1 MFTTMNACPKVTSAS
16 VTPRNRRML
25 IAVSISAWPLSLRVL
40 SMACSSGSPDSQTET
55 QLFGMRPPRAGS
67 KLCAPQTL
75 GKSLGR
81 RLQRCIDV
89 AATHSGATPEPRGA
103 PRSPAQ
109 HPSRSCLLLCTTPQR
124 AHADSAGTGDGASPS
139 GAMLTPPPPAAIIAR
154 RDAHPPD
161 LADALPARR
170 IPPQDHALLDER
182 HHPALPEGAHAAAK
196 PGHLHRRA
204 DGRPRPR
211 ARRARGGRGRPHRH
225 GAADPPRLRPGRPLP
240 RARQAGRPRGDVGVA
255 RPRGVPPPRRRG
267 GRGRGGVRLA
277 GRARRPRGRALARH
291 LPRRAL
297 ARPRGPA
304 RHRLVEPAV
313 AQGRRLPHELAL
325 SPVFLLAGLL
335 LARLPAPVRV
345 LRRADLLR
353 PELPHP

>member
-81 RLQRCIDV
+81 RLQRCIDM

-154 RDAHPPD
+154 RDAHPDDAPGRAYVGVRDPD
-161 LADALPARR
+161 RVRVAPEIPTSGHEPQHPGRSDP
-170 IPPQDHALLDER
+170 PPQPRRYQPQRCRDHQRPDQPTRNIHIEFVCTR
-182 HHPALPEGAHAAAK
+182 SK
-196 PGHLHRRA
+196 PFDLRK
-204 DGRPRPR
+204 
-211 ARRARGGRGRPHRH
+211 
-225 GAADPPRLRPGRPLP
+225 ADPQTTLTKSRI
-240 RARQAGRPRGDVGVA
+240 
-255 RPRGVPPPRRRG
+255 
-267 GRGRGGVRLA
+267 
-277 GRARRPRGRALARH
+277 
-291 LPRRAL
+291 
-297 ARPRGPA
+297 
-304 RHRLVEPAV
+304 
-313 AQGRRLPHELAL
+313 
-325 SPVFLLAGLL
+325 F
-335 LARLPAPVRV
+335 
-345 LRRADLLR
+345 
-353 PELPHP
+353 

>member
-40 SMACSSGSPDSQTET
+40 PMSCSSSSPDSQPET
-55 QLFGMRPPRAGS
+55 QSPGCGRREQS
-67 KLCAPQTL
+67 KPCAPQTL

-154 RDAHPPD
+154 RDAHPD
-161 LADALPARR
+161 DA
-170 IPPQDHALLDER
+170 
-182 HHPALPEGAHAAAK
+182 
-196 PGHLHRRA
+196 
-204 DGRPRPR
+204 
-211 ARRARGGRGRPHRH
+211 
-225 GAADPPRLRPGRPLP
+225 PGREY
-240 RARQAGRPRGDVGVA
+240 VGV
-255 RPRGVPPPRRRG
+255 
-267 GRGRGGVRLA
+267 
-277 GRARRPRGRALARH
+277 
-291 LPRRAL
+291 
-297 ARPRGPA
+297 
-304 RHRLVEPAV
+304 
-313 AQGRRLPHELAL
+313 
-325 SPVFLLAGLL
+325 
-335 LARLPAPVRV
+335 
-345 LRRADLLR
+345 
-353 PELPHP
+353 